1 MDATRRHRPGKLRF
15 DEIPPR
21 ALQEVARAATV
32 GAGRSSDE
40 LPVSV
45 QFAALMRH
53 AVSFYTG
60 EDQDPAD
67 QHKHMAAVSL
77 RAMHLLETVR
87 RIEAGELPAELDD
100 RLKT

>member
-1 MDATRRHRPGKLRF
+1 MASGLKLRF

-32 GAGRSSDE
+32 GAGRKSVE

-53 AVSFYTG
+53 AVAFYTG
-60 EDQDPAD
+60 EDSAPGDE
-67 QHKHMAAVSL
+67 HTHMAAVSF
-77 RAMHLLETVR
+77 RAMQIAETVR
-87 RIEAGELPAELDD
+87 LHPELDD
-100 RLKT
+100 RPKT